1 MEALYGSLP
10 GFGSAAKNDVD
21 APIAFFDCIY
31 VGTPGGDS
39 ASGSPKSPNS
49 VMASNGAN
57 GAAPRGGAAGNSRG
71 LGQKPECLPPHVGR
85 IGVYRKFAMFR
96 ADMFDLDDTTVL
108 LPRWQVR
115 RVDANGKYAVCVV
128 DWHGAPHEFQ
138 LPKLSKELYRVLVR
152 EWALTEGT
160 FANKRGASAVN
171 DRVLDPAKDGPRTML
186 GELVEDGSLAAM
198 KARAD
203 LDARRR
209 SALRRIAASVG
220 RGYERCASVY
230 RRARDVYLEA
240 ERFLFPPEPPPPPEL
255 HTVDVRAKTDACMFL
270 KIVAAEGLLAMDAG
284 GTSDPFATARWG
296 SLECKTEVV
305 YETTS
310 PVWEE
315 TFVFNLGTSTSDVIE
330 EDVNLCLYDYDLAL
344 NDFLGFC
351 RVDLRG
357 KRVSQRGDWSKEPRW
372 YNVGALPA
380 DYEEKSG
387 FDWGRLKDQLM
398 FWEGKRTYT
407 GRVKIACW
415 VGSRTD
421 LEMRT
426 AEHPRAWRAVEASR
440 SEPKYYVEPLTA
452 ALHVTVFRAREI
464 LPMDGSRDDPGG
476 LSDPYCEVTLEH
488 EKTARFETEQTHFID
503 DTDSPEWDRKFSF
516 VVSRPYTASTLWF
529 KVYDYDGG
537 FDQLIGTVK
546 IKCEDLDI
554 HEGLA
559 KPPPAKWYTLLDAS
573 GKDKTKDGDPYGDVL
588 IQAYIDEEYLHH
600 MHLQKVRVSDE
611 PDLGRLEV
619 DVFKLHELDDGIKD
633 VFVVIKYGPYW
644 SRLPTIEDADDARY
658 DLRSIFPVIDF
669 HVPVVIAA
677 FAGVGDAPKLL
688 GKIKVPVAA
697 LESNQRYFKVV
708 DMGAVNAATG
718 EVEKGGKL
726 DVALT
731 YRRDAGTIASG
742 VTLARQYVKP
752 VCDDKWY
759 YNPIPETEQEKVAK
773 RHKDLVIY
781 QLGLS
786 EPPVKVSIAKEMLDY
801 NRHEFNARMIQT
813 SIARLQCV
821 AAEGIAIGNAVNDLL
836 GWKHFHVTASLQTV
850 LFLMINYPRLIIP
863 GILILI
869 GSIPLALYPTRRKRA
884 LDQISMD
891 YDVSVGKLPPHLD
904 ILLNGDSL
912 TNEEVKARER
922 EQKEREAADKKAEE
936 ARLRAES
943 EAAAQRAE
951 EEAEA
956 IAAILAEADA
966 ESEADSD
973 DDDAAQ
979 QAPKMAGSMNPFA
992 SLMKQYEELT
1002 TMIASIQTTM
1012 DDVATVLEQILG
1024 VLTWKEPRVTF
1035 VAMAALVGTGL
1046 AFFASQF
1053 VVEWTMF
1060 VVWLV
1065 GKKAVGAT
1073 SGAASS
1079 ASADAWAKVVD
1090 FISECWEYLWDN
1102 YVEGPY
1108 NAAAYTITVTMATT
1122 TNSVLYAWS
1131 FVTWTRVFKATR
1143 FVVSLCVL
1151 YELRHPAVFPDART
1165 EFKKASGTA
1174 SGDDAG
1180 AIEKGRQLS
1189 GGDVNDE
1196 ANKAA
1201 HANDGKEVGTG
1212 KKGDSGD
1219 RRKKSEA
1226 ELEAEAERER
1236 RRAAR
1241 AKKKAER
1248 KRQKEIEEAARR
1260 ARAEGTEVIDNRPI
1274 APLNALFRIPSKS
1287 YRIL

>member
-57 GAAPRGGAAGNSRG
+57 GAAPRGGAARNSRG
-71 LGQKPECLPPHVGR
+71 LGEKPECLPPHVGR

-108 LPRWQVR
+108 LPRSQVR

-138 LPKLSKELYRVLVR
+138 LPMLSKELYRVLVR

-171 DRVLDPAKDGPRTML
+171 DRVLDPAKDGPRRIL

-220 RGYERCASVY
+220 RGYERCAIVY
-230 RRARDVYLEA
+230 RRAREAYLEA

-310 PVWEE
+310 PIWDE

-357 KRVSQRGDWSKEPRW
+357 KRLSQPGDWSKEPRW

-426 AEHPRAWRAVEASR
+426 AEHPRAWRAAEASR

-476 LSDPYCEVTLEH
+476 LSDPYCEVTMEH

-644 SRLPTIEDADDARY
+644 STLPTIEDADDARY

-786 EPPVKVSIAKEMLDY
+786 EPPVNVSIAKEMLDY

-836 GWKHFHVTASLQTV
+836 GWKHFHVTASLQAV

-973 DDDAAQ
+973 NDDAAQ

-1046 AFFASQF
+1046 AFFVSQF
-1053 VVEWTMF
+1053 VVEWTLF

-1079 ASADAWAKVVD
+1079 ASADAWAKAVD

-1102 YVEGPY
+1102 YIEGPY
-1108 NAAAYTITVTMATT
+1108 TWAAYTVTVTMATT
-1122 TNSVLYAWS
+1122 TNSVMYAWS
-1131 FVTWTRVFKATR
+1131 FVTLTRVFKATR

-1174 SGDDAG
+1174 SRDDAG
-1180 AIEKGRQLS
+1180 ADEKRRQLS

-1201 HANDGKEVGTG
+1201 HANDGKEIGTG
-1212 KKGDSGD
+1212 KKGDPGD
-1219 RRKKSEA
+1219 RKKSDAEA
-1226 ELEAEAERER
+1226 EAEAERER

-1248 KRQKEIEEAARR
+1248 KRQKEIEDAAKR
-1260 ARAEGTEVIDNRPI
+1260 ARAEGTEVIDNRPL